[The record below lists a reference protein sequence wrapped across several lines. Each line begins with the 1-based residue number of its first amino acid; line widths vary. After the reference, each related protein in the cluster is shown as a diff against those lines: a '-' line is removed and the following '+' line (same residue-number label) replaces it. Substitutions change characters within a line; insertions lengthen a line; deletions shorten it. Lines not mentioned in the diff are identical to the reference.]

1 MRIQTVIFSCI
12 AVCLV
17 FILCFVLSAHR
28 RGLRIELTRNAEAN
42 HKARESRAQETLRR
56 LAANPELKVV
66 REGPHKQPVVLCVI
80 SRNIVSA
87 LLKSVDP
94 SIPINRTLVGQL
106 ENVDVEP
113 VPYNNAEL
121 PKLISEIAVAREKN
135 LTPNLASDFNQ
146 LITTLQKEIGSGTQ
160 ILFE

>member
-1 MRIQTVIFSCI
+1 M
-12 AVCLV
+12 
-17 FILCFVLSAHR
+17 
-28 RGLRIELTRNAEAN
+28 
-42 HKARESRAQETLRR
+42 
-56 LAANPELKVV
+56 
-66 REGPHKQPVVLCVI
+66 I